1 MKKVLVCFTA
11 FLVLSAPAFA
21 ARPLNTDDAG
31 TVDLGKFEIETGI
44 EVEKAKNVDETATAF
59 AVQVKYGILKNF
71 DAGIEI
77 PYSAS
82 DPSGIGDATVK
93 GKINFAEE
101 TESAPA
107 ISLGV
112 DIKLMNGDKDQG
124 LGTGYVDYGI
134 NGIFSKE
141 LGPVMGHANLG
152 YTIVG
157 TKEGTASENVISY
170 GVAVEYSANDAVN
183 IVGEIFG
190 SSVENA
196 SVNPLDAQIG
206 GYWSIND
213 MTRIDGGLAFGLSDA
228 SPEYKATV
236 GITLTI

>member
-1 MKKVLVCFTA
+1 MKKTLACITAVLI
-11 FLVLSAPAFA
+11 LSAPAFA

-31 TVDLGKFEIETGI
+31 TVDQGKFEIEAGV
-44 EVEKAKNVDETATAF
+44 EVEKAKDIDETATGL
-59 AVQVKYGILKNF
+59 AVQVKYGILDNL

-77 PYSAS
+77 PYAAS

-93 GKINFAEE
+93 GKINFVEE

-107 ISLGV
+107 ISLGI
-112 DIKLMNGDKDQG
+112 DIKLANGDKDQG

-134 NGIFSKE
+134 NGILSKE
-141 LGPVMGHANLG
+141 FGPAVCHANLG

-157 TKEGTASENVISY
+157 VEEGTDSENTISY
-170 GVAVEYSANDAVN
+170 GIAVEFPVDDQLTV
-183 IVGEIFG
+183 VGEIFG
-190 SSVENA
+190 ASVENA
-196 SVNPLDAQIG
+196 SANPLDLQIG

-213 MTRIDGGLAFGLSDA
+213 TARVDGGLDFGLSDA

-236 GITLTI
+236 GITLNL